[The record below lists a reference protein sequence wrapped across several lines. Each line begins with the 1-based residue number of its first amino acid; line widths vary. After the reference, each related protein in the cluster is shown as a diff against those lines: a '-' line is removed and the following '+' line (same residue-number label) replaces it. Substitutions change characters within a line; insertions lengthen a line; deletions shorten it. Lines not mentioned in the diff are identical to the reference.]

1 MNTTN
6 STVFFISSTKGG
18 LLVGKLREE
27 EDKMAA
33 LTGFR
38 IKFQE
43 AGGSKLVDSFEKD
56 LGKGKH
62 CERKPCPPCD
72 SSDKRQN
79 CRRRNLVYES
89 SCLT

>member
-1 MNTTN
+1 MFLKDGPMRRKMNTTN
-6 STVFFISSTKGG
+6 STVVFIPSTKGG

-62 CERKPCPPCD
+62 
-72 SSDKRQN
+72 
-79 CRRRNLVYES
+79 
-89 SCLT
+89 

>member
-6 STVFFISSTKGG
+6 SIVVFIPSTRGG

-27 EDKMAA
+27 EDRMAG

-43 AGGSKLVDSFEKD
+43 AGGSKLIDSF
-56 LGKGKH
+56 
-62 CERKPCPPCD
+62 
-72 SSDKRQN
+72 
-79 CRRRNLVYES
+79 
-89 SCLT
+89 